1 MAFDP
6 NYHTPRDT
14 LDNIDRDALAVMA
27 STVAFATGFYA
38 QQIGGVNGVP
48 ARDQRDHRTP

>member
-1 MAFDP
+1 
-6 NYHTPRDT
+6 
-14 LDNIDRDALAVMA
+14 VMA